1 MWWCCGKRGK
11 DSAGCKFNK
20 HESKDDDYND
30 QNQKELEKLKI
41 LKNLKCACCK
51 ELGHSIS
58 NCTKDPNIITFGD
71 LEEESER
78 IQSIKHTRRMHVDA
92 AVSTTHFIKKSVL
105 VPIQEVNEGIY
116 KEPKNT

>member
-41 LKNLKCACCK
+41 LKNLKCTCCK
-51 ELGHSIS
+51 EIGHSIA
-58 NCTKDPNIITFGD
+58 NCTRDPNIITFGD

-78 IQSIKHTRRMHVDA
+78 I
-92 AVSTTHFIKKSVL
+92 
-105 VPIQEVNEGIY
+105 
-116 KEPKNT
+116 